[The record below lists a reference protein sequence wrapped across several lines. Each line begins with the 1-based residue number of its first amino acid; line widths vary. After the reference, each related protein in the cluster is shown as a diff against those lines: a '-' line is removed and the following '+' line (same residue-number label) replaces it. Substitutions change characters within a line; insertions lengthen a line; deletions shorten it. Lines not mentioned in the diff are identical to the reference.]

1 MTYTACLFLANGALF
16 LSNSLCLG
24 NAEQQEQKFCFLVSR
39 VLTNYKHLKQ
49 IFGKCFTEI
58 TVSLSPSWS
67 FLLTAENNSY
77 PQGFPPRHSPT
88 LEGKHAKTLLTCPLI
103 TQGVSR
109 LHGLEVT
116 ALCYKTLPFWLLCTL
131 ITFSKRRNTSQNP
144 DTALCNQWF
153 TCLCR
158 RVKSKAGAQPALI
171 YHLHIN
177 PCREG
182 RKELCKHQA
191 LLEHSNTSR
200 WSSYLY
206 TPPAQCDPWAWG
218 FHSSFGVLLPIWSV
232 MISLTR

>member
-1 MTYTACLFLANGALF
+1 MAQADAHQGRAAETGSKQRLLPSDNASQQHPVADAGFMTYTACLFLANGALF

-116 ALCYKTLPFWLLCTL
+116 ALCYKILPF
-131 ITFSKRRNTSQNP
+131 
-144 DTALCNQWF
+144 
-153 TCLCR
+153 
-158 RVKSKAGAQPALI
+158 
-171 YHLHIN
+171 
-177 PCREG
+177 
-182 RKELCKHQA
+182 
-191 LLEHSNTSR
+191 
-200 WSSYLY
+200 
-206 TPPAQCDPWAWG
+206 
-218 FHSSFGVLLPIWSV
+218 
-232 MISLTR
+232 